1 MHEGDERIAVVA
13 YGMWLQRGCPEGTAE
28 EDWLAAEQQC
38 QCETRQRATAE
49 ALARLDG
56 GPGDDEESAETGTDL
71 KAVASSR

>member
-1 MHEGDERIAVVA
+1 
-13 YGMWLQRGCPEGTAE
+13 MWLQRGCPEGTAE

-38 QCETRQRATAE
+38 QWERRRGAAQ